1 VQLDVK
7 RSRKFPVTVPL
18 LNLRPLLG
26 VTDTEE
32 LAERVSKA
40 VQVGLLLE
48 QLRRSEQLAGCL
60 PAHMRTRVHAHTP
73 RGWHSHAMPQLHV
86 QPAM

>member
-7 RSRKFPVTVPL
+7 RSRKFSVTVPL

-40 VQVGLLLE
+40 VQVGLRLV
-48 QLRRSEQLAGCL
+48 QLQRSEQ
-60 PAHMRTRVHAHTP
+60 HMLVDVQHNTGACTHGYTQCVTYTP
-73 RGWHSHAMPQLHV
+73 HGA
-86 QPAM
+86 A